1 MSDITPDEIADLK
14 GLNCPMPV
22 LKTKKALDKIEGG
35 KILRVDLTD
44 AGSKSDLPAMIKRTG
59 NELLEMSEADG
70 VYTFFIKKSKLIC
83 YSNFLFHQNEG
94 RRMPAAGNSG
104 IRIVFTTHTKRSL
117 KGDEAEKTYRIEEP
131 AARLCSNHGCR
142 LTGCQ

>member
-1 MSDITPDEIADLK
+1 MSTITPDEIADLK

-70 VYTFFIKKSKLIC
+70 VYTFFIKKK
-83 YSNFLFHQNEG
+83 QG
-94 RRMPAAGNSG
+94 
-104 IRIVFTTHTKRSL
+104 
-117 KGDEAEKTYRIEEP
+117 
-131 AARLCSNHGCR
+131 
-142 LTGCQ
+142 